1 MNCLKASKYL
11 LNLISR
17 SQGLPQK
24 SPLEPLLRLASKNGL
39 LIAIGDALGGADS
52 LPKPYDHCYR
62 QAKQLEANSITI
74 INKLL
79 TQCKSDG
86 LPLLTIKSFLPFP
99 YADNN
104 IDVVAVEAKVVEQYR
119 ELLHCL
125 GFVRH
130 RNLADI
136 REPKKEMY
144 IHSGD
149 RDSNCVYPKMHL
161 HRTISWNGVV
171 YLDPMKIWSRHG
183 HRNTRGAV
191 VPIPSAEDELLIM
204 AAHVMFENKY
214 ITLCDLAYFEWL
226 IGRDFDWDYVVEV
239 ASDRN
244 WQAALGEFLSTAYA
258 LGNLLGIPLKVGQ
271 EFSRPMKFSF
281 ICFPLIVPLPRTL
294 RTALAKLWQDVMAG
308 RLNELPRQL
317 FTYFPVDC
325 LWMYSKARRKIR
337 SF

>member
-1 MNCLKASKYL
+1 MNCLEVSEYL

-24 SPLEPLLRLASKNGL
+24 APLEPLLRLANKNGL
-39 LIAIGDALGGADS
+39 LIAIGDAMGGTDS
-52 LPKPYDHCYR
+52 LPKPYDRFYR

-74 INKLL
+74 LSKLL
-79 TQCKSDG
+79 TECRSDG

-99 YADNN
+99 YADSN
-104 IDVVAVEAKVVEQYR
+104 IDIVAIEAKVVEQYR
-119 ELLHCL
+119 ELLHSL

-136 REPKKEMY
+136 REPCKEMY
-144 IHSGD
+144 IQSGD
-149 RDSNCVYPKMHL
+149 RDSNRVYPKMHL
-161 HRTISWNGVV
+161 HRSISWNGVV
-171 YLDPMKIWSRHG
+171 YLDPMKVWSRHG
-183 HRNTRGAV
+183 HRETRGAV
-191 VPIPSAEDELLIM
+191 VPIPSPEDELLIM

-226 IGRDFDWDYVVEV
+226 IGRDFDWDYVVEA
-239 ASDRN
+239 ASERN

-258 LGNLLGIPLKVGQ
+258 IGNALGMNLKAER
-271 EFSRPMKFSF
+271 EFSRTVEFSF
-281 ICFPLIVPLPRTL
+281 MCFPLIVPVSRTV
-294 RTALAKLWQDVMAG
+294 RSALAKLWQDVMAG
-308 RLNELPRQL
+308 RLKELPRQL

-325 LWMYSKARRKIR
+325 LWMYSKACRKIR